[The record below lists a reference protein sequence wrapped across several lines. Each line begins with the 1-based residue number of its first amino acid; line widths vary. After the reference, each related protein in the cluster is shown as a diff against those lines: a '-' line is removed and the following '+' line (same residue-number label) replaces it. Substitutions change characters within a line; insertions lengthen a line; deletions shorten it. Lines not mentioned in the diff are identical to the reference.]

1 MNKIEIQPSMA
12 SFEAAGA
19 LTLKDAALSSGFN
32 LEYSCNNGVCGI
44 CKAKVLTGTYEN
56 GDPNDILTEEEKTQG
71 YLLTCTAKAR
81 SDMQLVANFFPELK
95 GIEQKT
101 IPCKIDSLDI
111 IGDDIAVVKL
121 RLPPNA
127 KFRYLPGQY
136 INLTYQGVRRSYSI
150 ANSQHTSLGVELHI
164 RKVEKGVF
172 SHLVF
177 DKFKENQ
184 LLSLEGPMGTFFIRD
199 KLSPIIFLATG
210 TGFAPVKAMVEELV
224 TEEPDRIIH
233 IYWGMRTAQSFYS
246 SRPKEWASSYT
257 NLKYIPVVSRP
268 DNSWTG
274 RTGYVTKALL
284 QDFTCLREFTVYAC
298 GSPDMIASSRL
309 ALSDKSLNLKYFLF
323 DAFLPS

>member
-1 MNKIEIQPSMA
+1 MV
-12 SFEAAGA
+12 SFEATET
-19 LTLKDAALSSGFN
+19 LTLKDAALSSGIN
-32 LEYSCNNGVCGI
+32 LEYSCNNGVCGT
-44 CKAKVLTGTYEN
+44 CKAKVLSGVYEN
-56 GDPNDILTEEEKTQG
+56 GDPNEVLTKEEKNQG

-127 KFRYLPGQY
+127 NFRYLPGQY

-150 ANSQHTSLGVELHI
+150 ANSQQTSLGVELHI
-164 RKVEKGVF
+164 RKVAKGAF
-172 SHLVF
+172 SHFVF
-177 DKFKENQ
+177 DEFKENQ

-199 KLSPIIFLATG
+199 QLSPIIFLATG
-210 TGFAPVKAMVEELV
+210 TGFAPVKAMVEQIV
-224 TEEPDRIIH
+224 AEEPDRIIH

-246 SRPKEWASSYT
+246 DLPKEWASSYT
-257 NLKYIPVVSRP
+257 NLKYTPVVSRP
-268 DNSWTG
+268 DDAWTG
-274 RTGYVTKALL
+274 RTGYVTNAVL

-298 GSPDMIASSRL
+298 GSPNMITSSRL
-309 ALSDKSLNLKYFLF
+309 ELTSKSLDLKYFLF
-323 DAFLPS
+323 DAFLPSS